1 MFQHRFQK
9 RINMDHLR
17 ERQSVE
23 RVFVVSVF
31 ISSQAKLISETKVK
45 KH

>member
-1 MFQHRFQK
+1 
-9 RINMDHLR
+9 MDHLR